1 MDKYGLIFKG
11 ISDGGR
17 TFHVLNNTKE
27 NRTVIMTVYNSYFGY
42 PEERWE
48 TTYHSGVQYW
58 NYVIHNSNHRYVEFV
73 DKNTSE
79 LVGLFGLEG
88 EVNFEDYDYNSYAK
102 KIFNIVP
109 DNNKGD
115 ILSVFNTIVCNK
127 TYFNEWVDVEEGD
140 VVVDIGFNYGLFS
153 VASRSKNAQRI
164 VGFEP
169 NSKLFKTFNE
179 NFVGDRVELYNYAVS
194 NKDGEVTFFETVNSV
209 MSSIKEELYKEHRTN
224 SINVKCIN
232 INTLLESYNLK
243 KIDYLKVDC
252 EGSEF
257 DIFNEI
263 SDNYLRESIKKI
275 AIEFHDYF
283 ESINVQNLIKKL
295 ENAGFDTFN
304 NYEVG
309 SPLGMIYAKKK

>member
-1 MDKYGLIFKG
+1 MNKYGLIFKG

-17 TFHVLNNTKE
+17 VFHIINNTKE
-27 NRTVIMTVYNSYFGY
+27 SRTVIMTIYNSYFEY
-42 PEERWE
+42 PEEIRE
-48 TTYHSGVQYW
+48 ITYHKDAQYW
-58 NYVIHNSNHRYVEFV
+58 NYVVHNSNHRYVQFV

-79 LVGLFGLEG
+79 IVGLFGLEG

-102 KIFNIVP
+102 RIFNLVP

-115 ILSVFNTIVCNK
+115 IVTVFNEIVCSK

-153 VASRSKNAQRI
+153 VASRSKNALRI

-169 NSKLFKTFNE
+169 NPKLFEIFNK
-179 NFVGDRVELYNYAVS
+179 NFIGDRIDLHNYAVS
-194 NKDGEVTFFETVNSV
+194 NKNGTVIFFETGNSV
-209 MSSIKEELYKEHRTN
+209 MSSIKEEVNKEFRKN
-224 SINVKCIN
+224 SMDVNCIN
-232 INTLLESYNLK
+232 INTLLEIYDLQ

-263 SDNYLRESIKKI
+263 SDQYLRDNIKKI

-283 ESINVQNLIKKL
+283 DSENVQNLIKKL
-295 ENAGFDTFN
+295 ENSGFDTFN
-304 NYEVG
+304 KYEVG
-309 SPLGMIYAKKK
+309 YPLGMIYAKKR